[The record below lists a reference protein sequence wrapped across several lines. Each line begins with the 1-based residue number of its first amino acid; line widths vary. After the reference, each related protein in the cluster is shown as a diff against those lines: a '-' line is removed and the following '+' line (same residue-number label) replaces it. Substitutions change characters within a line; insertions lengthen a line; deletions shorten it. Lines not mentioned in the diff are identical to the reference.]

1 MYRKHVVQH
10 VLQDRSKSTG
20 LHCTGEADALKMSF
34 VGGRLLG
41 TSREFPNLLE
51 WLFTTDRSQK
61 RILAKYRR
69 L

>member
-10 VLQDRSKSTG
+10 VLQDSSKSAS
-20 LHCTGEADALKMSF
+20 LHCMGEADALTMSF

-41 TSREFPNLLE
+41 TSRECPNLLK
-51 WLFTTDRSQK
+51 WLFTTDSSQK
-61 RILAKYRR
+61 RILAKYQR